1 MREFEYPEKYKDI
14 SDEKLVCLCRE
25 GVQDAFAALSVRFI
39 FVLKNKSEELK
50 GNGVEPEDL
59 FQEGLIGLN
68 DAVVSFDENG
78 GAAFRTYAGVCIR
91 NRMISAVRKA
101 NSSGNLITN
110 SALPLSE
117 QTDAPSA
124 YYTEP
129 EKAFAAREKLRDV
142 MYFIEN
148 YLTELEKSV
157 LSLYLEDNS
166 YDDISE
172 QLGISRKACDNAM
185 QRVRRK
191 LRDSIIRP

>member
-129 EKAFAAREKLRDV
+129 EKAFAAREKLRD
-142 MYFIEN
+142 
-148 YLTELEKSV
+148 ELHYMTGKSR
-157 LSLYLEDNS
+157 YTNWNN
-166 YDDISE
+166 I
-172 QLGISRKACDNAM
+172 
-185 QRVRRK
+185 K
-191 LRDSIIRP
+191 LRTYAEKYLRKCGLSAREILRLKKNLSKSYTKK